1 MYFRLC
7 LVDVFSCFFF
17 SLSYPEKKF
26 ENLSLIS
33 IWHFGLIVFFFGC
46 DVFAVE
52 YAYAD
57 SMKTGNGVRISTLQR
72 SRVQGFGNWMR
83 NA

>member
-1 MYFRLC
+1 M
-7 LVDVFSCFFF
+7 
-17 SLSYPEKKF
+17 
-26 ENLSLIS
+26 
-33 IWHFGLIVFFFGC
+33 
-46 DVFAVE
+46 FAVE